1 MDAACIAWDTA
12 FLLPVLLSLSSSFPL
27 FQPAPPLSPL
37 LPMAQVCVCS
47 SRWLSCFSCLRCCGF
62 ALLPVVLGGACSF
75 ACQGWVL
82 VCFLPPPSPLPFF
95 VRPACCVLPLLVL
108 CLCCVV
114 LRFPVVCCGWLSLF
128 PSLLSPPPACVCVS
142 TLADFFTA
150 DLFRLYRPMDIRQGL
165 EGQTEVSTL
174 CHFLLCV
181 FSG

>member
-82 VCFLPPPSPLPFF
+82 VCFLPPPSPPSFLCS
-95 VRPACCVLPLLVL
+95 ACLLCAPSACSLPLLCCPSFPRCLLWLAVL
-108 CLCCVV
+108 VP
-114 LRFPVVCCGWLSLF
+114 FPPF
-128 PSLLSPPPACVCVS
+128 PSPRLCVCVN
-142 TLADFFTA
+142 TGR
-150 DLFRLYRPMDIRQGL
+150 LFHSRFI
-165 EGQTEVSTL
+165 QTIQTNGHPTRS
-174 CHFLLCV
+174 
-181 FSG
+181 